1 VPPPAF
7 EVSQPGAP
15 GLLKI
20 PLASGATVE
29 LDPAQLAGP
38 GGAAQLAGPGGAAQL
53 AALDLS
59 EAERAEVA
67 GFLGALQAA
76 VQRWA
81 L

>member
-7 EVSQPGAP
+7 GVSQPGAP

-29 LDPAQLAGP
+29 LDP
-38 GGAAQLAGPGGAAQL
+38 AQLAGPGGAAQL